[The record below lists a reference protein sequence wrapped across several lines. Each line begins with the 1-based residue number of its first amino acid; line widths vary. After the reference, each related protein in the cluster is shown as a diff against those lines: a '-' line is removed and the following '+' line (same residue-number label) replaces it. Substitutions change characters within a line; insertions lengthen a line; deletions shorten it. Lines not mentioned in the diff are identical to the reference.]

1 MLQWF
6 KRNAAPVPREQ
17 SAETKHQTLPREDK
31 LERLVGRLGAV
42 ASSANETLPGDE
54 KTERPVDRP
63 ETAAGSANETL
74 HGDENIER
82 SVDRP
87 EAVVSRID
95 ERRAASTP
103 MRVIVVA
110 SQKGGV
116 GKTTVAAHLAV
127 QASLVGHGPVVL
139 VDTDPQGS
147 LSEWWD
153 ARKDEYQRNEDALAL
168 ATARLDDLPARLA
181 ELRKNGAAVAIIDT
195 PPAITA
201 SIKRVIEIADFVVV
215 PARPSPHDLR
225 AIAATVSLTRG
236 AAKPFLFVV
245 NGATPRANITAQA
258 VAALSE
264 HGQVAPVILYQR
276 TDFAASMID
285 GRTVMETGAA
295 GRSAQEIV
303 ELWKCVSAQT
313 SMRVAA

>member
-1 MLQWF
+1 LGFLAINFGVIRMLSWF
-6 KRNAAPVPREQ
+6 KRIATPAPRGQEV
-17 SAETKHQTLPREDK
+17 ETENQMLPTEK
-31 LERLVGRLGAV
+31 QLERLVGRLGTDVSGASAPAV
-42 ASSANETLPGDE
+42 GS
-54 KTERPVDRP
+54 
-63 ETAAGSANETL
+63 TA
-74 HGDENIER
+74 
-82 SVDRP
+82 
-87 EAVVSRID
+87 
-95 ERRAASTP
+95 

-116 GKTTVAAHLAV
+116 GKTTITAHLAV
-127 QASLVGHGPVVL
+127 HAAMVGQGPAVL

-153 ARKDEYQRNEDALAL
+153 ARKDEHERNEDTLTL

-181 ELRKNGAAVAIIDT
+181 ELRRNGATVAIIDT
-195 PPAITA
+195 PPALTT
-201 SIKRVIEIADFVVV
+201 SIEQVIEIADFVVI

-225 AIAATVSLTRG
+225 AIAATVNLTRKAG
-236 AAKPFLFVV
+236 KPFLFVV

-285 GRTVMETGAA
+285 GRTVMETTAT
-295 GRSAQEIV
+295 GRSAQEIA
-303 ELWKCVSAQT
+303 ELWKHVCAQM
-313 SMRVAA
+313 SMRAAA

>member
-1 MLQWF
+1 MRMLQWF
-6 KRNAAPVPREQ
+6 KRNATPIPQLV
-17 SAETKHQTLPREDK
+17 ETENQTLPSEEK
-31 LERLVGRLGAV
+31 LERLVGRLGTV
-42 ASSANETLPGDE
+42 ASSANETPPSE
-54 KTERPVDRP
+54 KKIERLLGRLGTDVSR
-63 ETAAGSANETL
+63 ANEHVAGL
-74 HGDENIER
+74 
-82 SVDRP
+82 SQ
-87 EAVVSRID
+87 
-95 ERRAASTP
+95 

-127 QASLVGHGPVVL
+127 HASMAGQGPAVL

-153 ARKDEYQRNEDALAL
+153 ARKDEHERNEDTLAL
-168 ATARLDDLPARLA
+168 ATSRLDDLPTRLA
-181 ELRKNGAAVAIIDT
+181 ELRRNGAAVAIIDT

-201 SIKRVIEIADFVVV
+201 SIKRVIEIADFVVI

-225 AIAATVSLTRG
+225 AIAATVSLARG
-236 AAKPFLFVV
+236 AGKPFLFVV

-285 GRTVMETGAA
+285 GRTVMETTAT
-295 GRSAQEIV
+295 GRSAQEIA
-303 ELWKCVSAQT
+303 ELWKCVSAQIR
-313 SMRVAA
+313 MRAAA